1 MANLYK
7 GEKKL
12 DDDEDRRN
20 PQYIPKRGTF
30 YEHDDRTAEV
40 DESAETPE
48 KESERN
54 KEVQADKKK
63 VWKEHENK
71 WDHDRYIEDE
81 QSPKSREEL
90 IATYGYDIRN
100 EEGPPRARRRRRY
113 GRGPN
118 KYTRNWEDVEAYG
131 KPVVVPSRGGLRRGG
146 RGGRHPDSEEEFPPL
161 VSPPNTPESAKQPDE
176 LQTVTYSNRVADR
189 RGEPRN
195 MKKEAFPPL
204 QSDQNNHESG
214 YRWAGNHT
222 ILYFALYLIW

>member
-1 MANLYK
+1 
-7 GEKKL
+7 
-12 DDDEDRRN
+12 
-20 PQYIPKRGTF
+20 
-30 YEHDDRTAEV
+30 
-40 DESAETPE
+40 
-48 KESERN
+48 
-54 KEVQADKKK
+54 
-63 VWKEHENK
+63 
-71 WDHDRYIEDE
+71 
-81 QSPKSREEL
+81 
-90 IATYGYDIRN
+90 
-100 EEGPPRARRRRRY
+100 
-113 GRGPN
+113 RGPN

-214 YRWAGNHT
+214 YRSEEMYSNTTPREENKSTKNTSINAWRKGVNNAQGLEEEIVPSATNWKNSNN
-222 ILYFALYLIW
+222 A

>member
-1 MANLYK
+1 MLC
-7 GEKKL
+7 
-12 DDDEDRRN
+12 
-20 PQYIPKRGTF
+20 F
-30 YEHDDRTAEV
+30 V
-40 DESAETPE
+40 S
-48 KESERN
+48 S
-54 KEVQADKKK
+54 
-63 VWKEHENK
+63 
-71 WDHDRYIEDE
+71 
-81 QSPKSREEL
+81 
-90 IATYGYDIRN
+90 
-100 EEGPPRARRRRRY
+100 
-113 GRGPN
+113 RGPN

-214 YRWAGNHT
+214 YRSEEMYSNTTSREENKSTKNTSINAWRGVNNAQGLEEEIVPSATNWKNSNNARVSDIRRALEENGGGSRRGGGSKPFNNRPLEDQEPSSEGSWRGKGQVKQASPAGT
-222 ILYFALYLIW
+222 QVSST